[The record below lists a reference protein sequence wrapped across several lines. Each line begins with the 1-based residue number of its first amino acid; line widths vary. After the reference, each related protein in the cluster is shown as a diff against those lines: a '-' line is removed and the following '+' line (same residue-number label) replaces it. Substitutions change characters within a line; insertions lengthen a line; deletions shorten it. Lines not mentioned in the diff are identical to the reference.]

1 MFHFP
6 RLTPYLKGKVTEV
19 RSVGF
24 PHSEISGS
32 KVATHLPE
40 AYRSY
45 TASFFATLCQGIHH
59 TPLMHSLYRKC
70 YQKLVIKIL
79 TTYYLKQVTCKQ
91 RYFFEIAKYI
101 KYVVLLIYQASIN
114 SCKVTEKQKTASN
127 SGACL
132 SADRVL

>member
-1 MFHFP
+1 MHLYVNH
-6 RLTPYLKGKVTEV
+6 RVIAGYAI
-19 RSVGF
+19 GF
-24 PHSEISGS
+24 PHSEIPGS
-32 KVATHLPE
+32 QVAQHLPE
-40 AYRSY
+40 TYRSY
-45 TASFFATLCQGIHH
+45 AASFIATLCQGIHH